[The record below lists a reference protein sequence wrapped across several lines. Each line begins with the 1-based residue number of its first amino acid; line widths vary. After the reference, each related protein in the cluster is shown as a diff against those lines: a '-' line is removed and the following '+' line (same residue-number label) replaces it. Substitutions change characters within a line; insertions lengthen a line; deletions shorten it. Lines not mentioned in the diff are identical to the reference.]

1 MNFVSSPQHPA
12 TMSDPTGTVL
22 SLDELRREIERLQQE
37 LTETNQEKIRAA
49 EYGLAVLEEKQQLQ
63 AQVEE
68 LEGNYE
74 TTKIELE
81 HAKEVFI

>member
-1 MNFVSSPQHPA
+1 MNFVSSPQPPA

-22 SLDELRREIERLQQE
+22 PVDDLRREIERLQQE

-74 TTKIELE
+74 TTRIELE
-81 HAKEVFI
+81 HAKEV